1 MSGRSSRFPFT
12 AAQWQELEHQA
23 LIFKYMVSGIP
34 VPPDLLYTI
43 KRSSLDSPFISRLFP
58 QHYPDVGWNYL
69 QMGSGR
75 KIDPEPGRCRRTD
88 GKKWRCSKEAYP
100 DSKYCER
107 HMHRGK
113 NRSRKPV
120 EVLKTTTTT
129 TPTTPATALN
139 SNPSTP
145 AISSITQNSALS
157 SLPSDP
163 HNHNHSCFNTHSPHP
178 FLYQHGSSSSRPP
191 GSALHQNSNTS
202 MLFDNPDYRYVYG
215 LKEDGDE
222 HPFLSEEHSG
232 NMRGFSASSL
242 EDSWQLTPLTM
253 SCSSSSSRHKN
264 CSALQGDYSSYLQLQ
279 SFGDSPKQLK
289 QEEHYYEMQNKM
301 GREEPQKIMHHF
313 FDEWSPKDRESW
325 LDLDDK
331 SSNTGSVSATRL
343 SMSISNNSLQH
354 DFSSIFNSNKH
365 NEN

>member
-1 MSGRSSRFPFT
+1 
-12 AAQWQELEHQA
+12 
-23 LIFKYMVSGIP
+23 
-34 VPPDLLYTI
+34 
-43 KRSSLDSPFISRLFP
+43 
-58 QHYPDVGWNYL
+58 
-69 QMGSGR
+69 
-75 KIDPEPGRCRRTD
+75 
-88 GKKWRCSKEAYP
+88 
-100 DSKYCER
+100 
-107 HMHRGK
+107 
-113 NRSRKPV
+113 
-120 EVLKTTTTT
+120 
-129 TPTTPATALN
+129 
-139 SNPSTP
+139 
-145 AISSITQNSALS
+145 
-157 SLPSDP
+157 
-163 HNHNHSCFNTHSPHP
+163 
-178 FLYQHGSSSSRPP
+178 
-191 GSALHQNSNTS
+191 
-202 MLFDNPDYRYVYG
+202 
-215 LKEDGDE
+215 
-222 HPFLSEEHSG
+222 
-232 NMRGFSASSL
+232 MRGFSASSL

-365 NEN
+365 NENWIGVLRSWFLHLAFALYLGSMTQVLPKCITNKLVCLILVYLTTPHPGGVCDLWVMSKNVLKREKWNATVCMRWDWEGKWICLHVCVKTEENRNSELRGWVPSIKKDPKCVLNAVWVWPSASLYK